1 MTWSFSLHRS
11 CFRYEGIIK
20 EIILLYKY
28 GKIKILGQALAHQ
41 VLVSLDDSA
50 LWNGLEVIV
59 PVPLQPG
66 RRKERGFNQAEE
78 IARYIGKV
86 KKLGIASQAIIKIKD
101 TLPQASLEAKLRREN
116 VKGAYKIGEK
126 NKIENK
132 IVLLVDDVF
141 TTGSTIEECSR
152 VLKEAGAREVRAI
165 TIAHA

>member
-1 MTWSFSLHRS
+1 MKWSFSLHRS
-11 CFRYEGIIK
+11 CFRYEGLIK

-28 GKIKILGQALAHQ
+28 GKIKILGRALANQ

-50 LWNGLEVIV
+50 LWEGLEVVV
-59 PVPLQPG
+59 PVPLQPS
-66 RRKERGFNQAEE
+66 RQKERGFNQAEE
-78 IARYIGKV
+78 IARHISKV
-86 KKLGIASQAIIKIKD
+86 KKLALASRAISKIKD

-116 VKGAYKIGEK
+116 VKGAYKIRERE
-126 NKIENK
+126 KIENK

-152 VLKEAGAREVRAI
+152 VLKEAGAREVRAL